1 MATVVKQ
8 TPDGWCIDDKASAQ
22 SWPGPEEWD
31 GNGPLRLAGDAE
43 PEEAYAN
50 AAAIA
55 VDFPAF
61 NDGRGLS
68 LAVLLRT
75 RYNFAGELRACGAVH
90 EDIAHYMVRCGFDNL
105 ELSEGRNAATTLSA
119 LFPYSANYQASVTQ
133 PEPAFRRAARG
144 V

>member
-1 MATVVKQ
+1 MATVIKQ
-8 TPDGWCIDDKASAQ
+8 TPDGWCVDDTTSAQ

-43 PEEAYAN
+43 PEAAHAN

-75 RYNFAGELRACGAVH
+75 RYGFTGELRACGAVH

-105 ELSEGRNAATTLSA
+105 ELSEGRSADTTLSA
-119 LFPYSANYQASVTQ
+119 LFPYSANYQASVSQ
-133 PEPAFRRAARG
+133 PEPAYRRIARG